1 MGLFPLVICKEKQ
14 AMSNLDVTHVPLDRL
29 VKNLIDKWEM
39 ASPIL
44 LHYLLEDAQ
53 EKYAQLSEHDKS
65 AFQNEFMKQTGIN
78 LLDQQILAEVRKE
91 YHELM
96 NYSGAMRVL

>member
-1 MGLFPLVICKEKQ
+1 
-14 AMSNLDVTHVPLDRL
+14 MSNLDVTHVPLDRL

-39 ASPIL
+39 ASPTPIL